1 MSLLRLFDQSEKA
14 MHIEVNKGL
23 VKANNKYIRTLAKDV
38 DIVALLLI

>member
-14 MHIEVNKGL
+14 IHIEANKGL
-23 VKANNKYIRTLAKDV
+23 VKASNKYIRTLAKDV